1 MKNDKTL
8 KETTEIKVIEDGSKE
23 EILNNGID
31 LLDKLAYRL
40 VSTENNNEVTI
51 ESLQQDNDLLL
62 LVKTYRLIA
71 PSKKKYY
78 RGCDVIWFINKLGIG
93 VTY

>member
-23 EILNNGID
+23 EMLYNGID
-31 LLDKLAYRL
+31 LLNRLAYKL

-62 LVKTYRLIA
+62 LFVKTYRLIA
-71 PSKKKYY
+71 PSIKDIIE
-78 RGCDVIWFINKLGIG
+78 DVM
-93 VTY
+93 

>member
-23 EILNNGID
+23 EMLYNGID
-31 LLDKLAYRL
+31 LLDRLAYRL
-40 VSTENNNEVTI
+40 VSTENNNAVTI

-62 LVKTYRLIA
+62 LFVKTYRLLA
-71 PSKKKYY
+71 PSIKDIIK
-78 RGCDVIWFINKLGIG
+78 DVMEFDL
-93 VTY
+93 

>member
-8 KETTEIKVIEDGSKE
+8 KERTEVKVIEDGSKE
-23 EILNNGID
+23 EMLYNGID
-31 LLDKLAYRL
+31 LLDRLAYRL

-62 LVKTYRLIA
+62 LFVKTYRWIA
-71 PSKKKYY
+71 PSIK
-78 RGCDVIWFINKLGIG
+78 DVIED
-93 VTY
+93 VM

>member
-8 KETTEIKVIEDGSKE
+8 KERTEVKVIEDGSKE
-23 EILNNGID
+23 EMLYNGID
-31 LLDKLAYRL
+31 LLDRLAYRL

-62 LVKTYRLIA
+62 LFVKTYRLIA
-71 PSKKKYY
+71 PSIKDIIE
-78 RGCDVIWFINKLGIG
+78 DVM
-93 VTY
+93 

>member
-8 KETTEIKVIEDGSKE
+8 KERNEIKVIEDGSKE
-23 EILNNGID
+23 EMLYNGID

-62 LVKTYRLIA
+62 LFVKTYRLIA
-71 PSKKKYY
+71 PSIK
-78 RGCDVIWFINKLGIG
+78 DVIED
-93 VTY
+93 VM

>member
-23 EILNNGID
+23 EMLYNGID
-31 LLDKLAYRL
+31 LLDKFAYRL
-40 VSTENNNEVTI
+40 VSAENNNEVTI

-62 LVKTYRLIA
+62 LFVKTYRLIA
-71 PSKKKYY
+71 PSIK
-78 RGCDVIWFINKLGIG
+78 DVIED
-93 VTY
+93 VM

>member
-23 EILNNGID
+23 EMLYNGID

-40 VSTENNNEVTI
+40 VSAENNNEVTI

-62 LVKTYRLIA
+62 LFVKTYRLIA
-71 PSKKKYY
+71 PSIK
-78 RGCDVIWFINKLGIG
+78 DVIED
-93 VTY
+93 VM

>member
-8 KETTEIKVIEDGSKE
+8 KERTEVKVIEDGSKE
-23 EILNNGID
+23 EMLYNGID

-62 LVKTYRLIA
+62 LFVKTYRLIA
-71 PSKKKYY
+71 PSIK
-78 RGCDVIWFINKLGIG
+78 DVIEDVMEFDL
-93 VTY
+93 

>member
-23 EILNNGID
+23 EMLNNGID

-71 PSKKKYY
+71 PSKKSIIE
-78 RGCDVIWFINKLGIG
+78 DVM
-93 VTY
+93 

>member
-8 KETTEIKVIEDGSKE
+8 KERTEVKVIEDGSKE
-23 EILNNGID
+23 EMLYNGID

-62 LVKTYRLIA
+62 LFVKTYRLLA
-71 PSKKKYY
+71 PSIKDIIE
-78 RGCDVIWFINKLGIG
+78 DVM
-93 VTY
+93 

>member
-8 KETTEIKVIEDGSKE
+8 KERTEVKVIEDGSE
-23 EILNNGID
+23 EEMLYNGID
-31 LLDKLAYRL
+31 LLDRLAYRL

-62 LVKTYRLIA
+62 LFVKTYRLIA
-71 PSKKKYY
+71 PSIK
-78 RGCDVIWFINKLGIG
+78 DVIED
-93 VTY
+93 VM

>member
-23 EILNNGID
+23 EMLYNGID

-40 VSTENNNEVTI
+40 VNAENNNEVTI

-62 LVKTYRLIA
+62 LFVKTYRLIA
-71 PSKKKYY
+71 PSIK
-78 RGCDVIWFINKLGIG
+78 DVIED
-93 VTY
+93 VM

>member
-23 EILNNGID
+23 EMLYNGID
-31 LLDKLAYRL
+31 LLDRLAYRL

-62 LVKTYRLIA
+62 LFIKTYRLIA
-71 PSKKKYY
+71 PSIK
-78 RGCDVIWFINKLGIG
+78 DVIED
-93 VTY
+93 VM

>member
-1 MKNDKTL
+1 MENDKTL
-8 KETTEIKVIEDGSKE
+8 KETTKIKVIEDGSKE
-23 EILNNGID
+23 EMLYNGID

-62 LVKTYRLIA
+62 LFVKTYRLIA
-71 PSKKKYY
+71 PSIK
-78 RGCDVIWFINKLGIG
+78 DVIED
-93 VTY
+93 VM

>member
-8 KETTEIKVIEDGSKE
+8 IETTEIKVIEDGSKE
-23 EILNNGID
+23 EMLYNGID

-51 ESLQQDNDLLL
+51 ESLQHDNDLLL
-62 LVKTYRLIA
+62 LFVKTYRLIA
-71 PSKKKYY
+71 PSIK
-78 RGCDVIWFINKLGIG
+78 DVIEDVMEFDL
-93 VTY
+93 

>member
-8 KETTEIKVIEDGSKE
+8 KERTEVKVIEDGSKE
-23 EILNNGID
+23 EMLYNGID
-31 LLDKLAYRL
+31 LLDRLAYRL

-62 LVKTYRLIA
+62 LFVKTYSLIA
-71 PSKKKYY
+71 PSIK
-78 RGCDVIWFINKLGIG
+78 DVIED
-93 VTY
+93 VM

>member
-8 KETTEIKVIEDGSKE
+8 KKRTEVKVIEDGSKE
-23 EILNNGID
+23 EMLYNGID
-31 LLDKLAYRL
+31 LLDRLAYRL

-62 LVKTYRLIA
+62 LFVKTYRLLA
-71 PSKKKYY
+71 PSIKDIIE
-78 RGCDVIWFINKLGIG
+78 DVM
-93 VTY
+93 

>member
-8 KETTEIKVIEDGSKE
+8 KERTEVKVIEDGSKE
-23 EILNNGID
+23 EMLYNGID
-31 LLDKLAYRL
+31 LLDRLAYKL

-62 LVKTYRLIA
+62 LFVKTYRLIA
-71 PSKKKYY
+71 PSIKDIIE
-78 RGCDVIWFINKLGIG
+78 DVMQFDL
-93 VTY
+93 

>member
-1 MKNDKTL
+1 MENDKTL
-8 KETTEIKVIEDGSKE
+8 KETTKIKVIEDASKE
-23 EILNNGID
+23 EMLYNGID

-62 LVKTYRLIA
+62 LFVKTYRLIA
-71 PSKKKYY
+71 PSIK
-78 RGCDVIWFINKLGIG
+78 DVIED
-93 VTY
+93 VM

>member
-8 KETTEIKVIEDGSKE
+8 KERTEVKVIEDGSKE
-23 EILNNGID
+23 EMLYNGID
-31 LLDKLAYRL
+31 LLDRLAYRL

-62 LVKTYRLIA
+62 LFVKSYRLIA
-71 PSKKKYY
+71 PSIK
-78 RGCDVIWFINKLGIG
+78 DVIED
-93 VTY
+93 VM

>member
-8 KETTEIKVIEDGSKE
+8 KEITEIKVIEDGSKE
-23 EILNNGID
+23 EMLYNGID

-62 LVKTYRLIA
+62 LFVKTYRLIA
-71 PSKKKYY
+71 PSIK
-78 RGCDVIWFINKLGIG
+78 DVIED
-93 VTY
+93 VM

>member
-8 KETTEIKVIEDGSKE
+8 KERAEVKVIEDGSKE
-23 EILNNGID
+23 EMLYNGID
-31 LLDKLAYRL
+31 LLDRLAYRL

-62 LVKTYRLIA
+62 LFVKTYRLIA
-71 PSKKKYY
+71 PSIKDEIE
-78 RGCDVIWFINKLGIG
+78 DVMEFDL
-93 VTY
+93 

>member
-23 EILNNGID
+23 EMLYNGID
-31 LLDKLAYRL
+31 LLDKLAFRL

-62 LVKTYRLIA
+62 LFVKTYRLIA
-71 PSKKKYY
+71 PSIK
-78 RGCDVIWFINKLGIG
+78 DVIED
-93 VTY
+93 VM

>member
-8 KETTEIKVIEDGSKE
+8 KERTEVKVIEDGSKE
-23 EILNNGID
+23 EMLYNGID

-62 LVKTYRLIA
+62 LFVKTYRLIA
-71 PSKKKYY
+71 PSIK
-78 RGCDVIWFINKLGIG
+78 DVIED
-93 VTY
+93 VM

>member
-8 KETTEIKVIEDGSKE
+8 KERTEVKVIEDGSKE
-23 EILNNGID
+23 EILYNGID
-31 LLDKLAYRL
+31 LLDRLAYRL

-62 LVKTYRLIA
+62 LFVKTYRLIA
-71 PSKKKYY
+71 PSIK
-78 RGCDVIWFINKLGIG
+78 DVIED
-93 VTY
+93 VM

>member
-8 KETTEIKVIEDGSKE
+8 KERTEIKVIEDGSKE
-23 EILNNGID
+23 EMLYNGID

-62 LVKTYRLIA
+62 LFVKTYRLIA
-71 PSKKKYY
+71 PSIK
-78 RGCDVIWFINKLGIG
+78 DVIED
-93 VTY
+93 VM

>member
-8 KETTEIKVIEDGSKE
+8 KEITGIKVIEDGSKE
-23 EILNNGID
+23 EMLYNGID

-62 LVKTYRLIA
+62 LFVKTYRLIA
-71 PSKKKYY
+71 PSIK
-78 RGCDVIWFINKLGIG
+78 DVIED
-93 VTY
+93 VM

>member
-8 KETTEIKVIEDGSKE
+8 KERTEVKVIEDGSKE
-23 EILNNGID
+23 EMLYNGID
-31 LLDKLAYRL
+31 LLDRLAYRL

-62 LVKTYRLIA
+62 LFVKTYRLIA
-71 PSKKKYY
+71 PSIK
-78 RGCDVIWFINKLGIG
+78 DVIED
-93 VTY
+93 VM

>member
-1 MKNDKTL
+1 MKNDKPL

-23 EILNNGID
+23 EMLYNGID

-62 LVKTYRLIA
+62 LFVKTYRLIA
-71 PSKKKYY
+71 PSIK
-78 RGCDVIWFINKLGIG
+78 DVIEDVMEFDL
-93 VTY
+93 